1 MADGFSLGA
10 LLGSLAG
17 MAQTGNGLGAADG
30 AEPAS
35 GLFGALLTNGVVQ
48 QDSVNVA
55 PDARPVEASLLA
67 VPFQVQGL
75 KISQPEGLPL
85 QLSGEAQAV
94 QVLAQQVTI
103 LYQQITVQGGFQF
116 GAKGQAGDLA
126 TALTKLGLPA
136 DEAQALAAKIDTMLE
151 LIRQQAMLEKEKL
164 SSAAGGSLVAVLLA
178 SLMNSQQLQTLEV
191 PTAAATQITQV
202 QIQLTQTQVSVSAGS
217 WQAVQARAQGV
228 PAASTLLQ
236 SSEAA
241 PIQFKPQAA
250 PSVPQ
255 VVASVQNVPLET
267 LPEASTQPA
276 PRPTVAIALPAETKP
291 QTLPPQVPL
300 PTVQP
305 VAAPKPLQGTV
316 VYKLTEAQPGTPVL
330 QALAVPQV
338 VAAETASASA
348 VTPAV
353 TPQEL
358 QPETPLVPTEP
369 AKDSL
374 TGFNLVATTT
384 AALEVDSAP
393 TKPTLTHVAATLERL
408 HLAQTAQAA
417 QQVQLAIQPLLNNA
431 KGGAIQMVLNPPELG
446 KIEVHLKIENG
457 QIHGVVAAQEPAV
470 IEHLARELPNLRQSF
485 LDAGLKIADQGLSL
499 MLSNQNNPDQQ
510 PQQNPFAALNDER
523 TANRRGGEGDSGI
536 ASATTIVETATTP
549 ARWVSPTQL
558 VDVAA

>member
-17 MAQTGNGLGAADG
+17 ITHAGNGLGSADG
-30 AEPAS
+30 TEPAS
-35 GLFGALLTNGVVQ
+35 GLFGTLLTNGVVQ
-48 QDSVNVA
+48 DTA
-55 PDARPVEASLLA
+55 IMEPAARPVEASLLA
-67 VPFQVQGL
+67 VPFEGL

-126 TALTKLGLPA
+126 AALTKLGLPA

-191 PTAAATQITQV
+191 PTAAATQVTQV

-236 SSEAA
+236 GSDAA
-241 PIQFKPQAA
+241 PIQFKPQV
-250 PSVPQ
+250 VPAVPH
-255 VVASVQNVPLET
+255 VVASVQNVPFET
-267 LPEASTQPA
+267 LTEAATQPA
-276 PRPTVAIALPAETKP
+276 PLPTVAIALPAETKP
-291 QTLPPQVPL
+291 QTLPPKTPL

-305 VAAPKPLQGTV
+305 MAAPKPLQGTV

-338 VAAETASASA
+338 VAVETASTLAA
-348 VTPAV
+348 A
-353 TPQEL
+353 PQEL
-358 QPETPLVPTEP
+358 QPGTPLAAAEP
-369 AKDSL
+369 ATDSF
-374 TGFNLVATTT
+374 TGLNLVATTT
-384 AALEVDSAP
+384 AALGADSAP
-393 TKPTLTHVAATLERL
+393 TKPTLTHAAATLERL

-417 QQVQLAIQPLLNNA
+417 QQVQLAIQPLLNHA

-470 IEHLARELPNLRQSF
+470 IEHLARELPSLRQSF
-485 LDAGLKIADQGLSL
+485 LEAGLKIADQGLSL

-510 PQQNPFAALNDER
+510 SPQNPFAALNDER
-523 TANRRGGEGDSGI
+523 TANRRGGEGDSGT
-536 ASATTIVETATTP
+536 ASATTTIETAATP